1 MRTIEQ
7 GSQPVEAPPPP
18 PTPRSP
24 LGRAWVAIALIPVF
38 FVVAMA
44 AGEGTIS
51 GLGYPVGG
59 DYPWWVSLLSD
70 LAAVVVVLVPCVAAM
85 IFGAKA
91 KRAGAR
97 RALIPVVIG
106 AVVGLAWLVL
116 TIVSEI
122 GPVN

>member
-7 GSQPVEAPPPP
+7 GRQPVEAPRK
-18 PTPRSP
+18 PTSS
-24 LGRAWVAIALIPVF
+24 LARAWAAIALIPVF

-70 LAAVVVVLVPCVAAM
+70 LAAVAVVLVPCVAAV
-85 IFGAKA
+85 IFGAEA

-106 AVVGLAWLVL
+106 AVAGAAWLVL

-122 GPVN
+122 GP

>member
-1 MRTIEQ
+1 MRTMEHAR
-7 GSQPVEAPPPP
+7 QPVAVPK
-18 PTPRSP
+18 PTSP

-38 FVVAMA
+38 FVVAIA

-70 LAAVVVVLVPCVAAM
+70 LAAVAVVLVPCVAAV

-91 KRAGAR
+91 KRVGAR
-97 RALIPVVIG
+97 RALIPIVIG
-106 AVVGLAWLVL
+106 ALVGVAWLVL
-116 TIVSEI
+116 AIVSEI
-122 GPVN
+122 GPAT